1 MPKLSVKAVL
11 LTQGKKEN
19 DLATISIRVSYQ
31 GLSRYKETGYA
42 VPVKM
47 WDSENEIVKKEFSNH
62 RMANSAIV
70 KQRAEIEK
78 YLLYLKDNGNFTI
91 RSIERYLQQGKSQ
104 HRKSFS
110 KFVSD
115 YAAEQS
121 ARDKKQDGTTIN
133 YVKHLNKLHAYAG
146 KENIYFSE
154 IDADFLGRYET
165 WLRTKDKK
173 PNAPNTVWDSVTK
186 FFKKFFRA
194 ARVDLP
200 EYDWPQP
207 TGTSKEYL
215 TLHELDAIEK
225 LLPELTGAEYTDAL
239 YFLLECYSA
248 IRHSDWTRYT
258 TEKLIDGTNFKVRAK
273 KNGEPVYLSLKNRPR
288 LKVIL
293 KKCSQ
298 HPYVYTLESTNRNLK
313 IIAAKA
319 GITKKI
325 STHVARHT
333 FAVLH
338 AEMGYSVEFV
348 AECLGISV
356 KAAAYYYKVTRRK
369 LAEEEKRLGKGL

>member
-1 MPKLSVKAVL
+1 MPKLSVKAIQ

-31 GLSRYKETGYA
+31 GASRYKETGYA
-42 VPVKM
+42 VPVTM
-47 WDSENEIVKKEFSNH
+47 WDGQNEIVKKEFSNH
-62 RMANSAIV
+62 RVVNSAIV
-70 KQRAEIEK
+70 KQRSEIEK
-78 YLLYLKDNGNFTI
+78 DLSHLKDNGNFSI
-91 RSIERYLQQGKSQ
+91 RSIERYLEQGKNH

-121 ARDKKQDGTTIN
+121 TRDKKQDGTTTN
-133 YVKHLNKLHAYAG
+133 YVKHLNKLHAFAG

-154 IDADFLGRYET
+154 IDPEFIGRYET
-165 WLRTKDKK
+165 WLRTKEKK

-194 ARVDLP
+194 AKVQLP
-200 EYDWPQP
+200 EYEWPQP

-215 TLHELDAIEK
+215 TLSELDAIEEK
-225 LLPELTGAEYTDAL
+225 LPELTGAEYTDAI

-248 IRHSDWTRYT
+248 IRHSDWNRFT

-288 LKVIL
+288 LKAII
-293 KKCSQ
+293 KKCQ
-298 HPYVYTLESTNRNLK
+298 QDKYTYTLESTNRNLK
-313 IIAAKA
+313 IIGAKA
-319 GITKKI
+319 GIKKKM
-325 STHVARHT
+325 STHVGRHT

-338 AEMGYSVEFV
+338 AEMGYSIEFV

-356 KAAAYYYKVTRRK
+356 KACSYYYKVTRRK
-369 LAEEEKRLGKGL
+369 LAEEERRLGKGL